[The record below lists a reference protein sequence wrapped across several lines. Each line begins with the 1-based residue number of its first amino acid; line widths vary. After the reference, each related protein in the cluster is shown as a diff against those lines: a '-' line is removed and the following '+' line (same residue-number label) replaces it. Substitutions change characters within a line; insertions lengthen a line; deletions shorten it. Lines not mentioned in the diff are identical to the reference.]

1 MRQDV
6 SEAGNAACSA
16 IRQRPVNERVRAGID
31 LETLLLLADRE
42 IGFQGFLRAARIL
55 DTGYIAV
62 IGKLAGGVR
71 LDVVLRARGNVVEI
85 NRRLHRIGNAREVTD
100 ETILRAGDEER
111 RNHGNAG
118 DRKST
123 RLKSSHSCAPRMPS
137 SALKK
142 K

>member
-16 IRQRPVNERVRAGID
+16 IPQRPVNEMVRAGID

-71 LDVVLRARGNVVEI
+71 LDVVLRARGKVVEL
-85 NRRLHRIGNAREVTD
+85 NRRLHRLGNAREVTAA
-100 ETILRAGDEER
+100 TLRRAAESKRNRTMGGQGR
-111 RNHGNAG
+111 RG
-118 DRKST
+118 SV
-123 RLKSSHSCAPRMPS
+123 
-137 SALKK
+137 
-142 K
+142 